1 VEQYLLSGAVA
12 VGVQGLALLV
22 VRSWFKDVNHRLEK
36 LNGFRERMLANHISK
51 NDLAQHEARCADKH
65 RDIFSRV
72 HDLEM
77 RAGGKT

>member
-1 VEQYLLSGAVA
+1 MEQYLLSGAVA

-36 LNGFRERMLANHISK
+36 LNGFRERMLSNHISK
-51 NDLAQHEARCADKH
+51 ADLAQHEARCADKH
-65 RDIFSRV
+65 HDIFKRM

-77 RAGGKT
+77 RGGKS